1 MKFIVNIFIFLC
13 MVTGFSQNFDEGRVV
28 IDSKL
33 DLRYVPSIQQQI
45 SDGTFI
51 PTIESDK
58 PVRFRNDMK
67 ENDLNIKIKNYDESA
82 LAKKLVKN
90 QIDKEKKQSR
100 TPELIFEPFTASKLY
115 SD

>member
-1 MKFIVNIFIFLC
+1 MTAN
-13 MVTGFSQNFDEGRVV
+13 R
-28 IDSKL
+28 SK
-33 DLRYVPSIQQQI
+33 VCSSIQQQI

-90 QIDKEKKQSR
+90 QIDKEKAK
-100 TPELIFEPFTASKLY
+100 
-115 SD
+115 